1 MKSFLENIKIELT
14 KQVDAFELTN
24 GNLED
29 YFSKQIALSLH
40 KMYLDDIFL
49 DPDLVGLE
57 SYEKDLND

>member
-14 KQVDAFELTN
+14 KQVDAFELAN

-57 SYEKDLND
+57 NYEKDLND